1 MDEAMTE
8 GTDHMDCARF
18 EDIVHELDRPG
29 TRGAELRDVALNHAE
44 SCESCGAL
52 LTETESLDFALLKLA
67 DESQRIATPARIEA
81 GLLQE
86 FRRTKAISSTRRV
99 QRQIAAIG
107 VAATLF
113 LALGI
118 SLRHRAETSRT
129 AGVSQVA
136 ASIPATRPV
145 SGTSSAT
152 STSTSGATD
161 AGSGQQAQGQ
171 LHAVAGT
178 TQAASASDGA
188 EVAQDFTPLPYSD
201 DLSMEEGGAV
211 VRVILSRAALASFGV
226 PITAADSSEQISAD
240 LLVSADGTPEAIR
253 LVSQNVN

>member
-1 MDEAMTE
+1 MME
-8 GTDHMDCARF
+8 GTNQMDCAQF

-29 TRGAELRDVALNHAE
+29 TRGAQLRDVALSHAE

-67 DESQRIATPARIEA
+67 DESQRVATPARMEA

-86 FRRTKAISSTRRV
+86 FRRVNAVSSKRRL
-99 QRQIAAIG
+99 QTQIAVIG
-107 VAATLF
+107 VAAALF
-113 LALGI
+113 LALGL

-129 AGVSQVA
+129 ASVAQVA
-136 ASIPATRPV
+136 AITPATHPV
-145 SGTSSAT
+145 DDTSGTAS
-152 STSTSGATD
+152 
-161 AGSGQQAQGQ
+161 AGSGLQPQGQ
-171 LHAVAGT
+171 LGASPETAEVADDSGGT
-178 TQAASASDGA
+178 

-201 DLSMEEGGAV
+201 DPSMQEGGAV

-226 PITAADSSEQISAD
+226 PIADTQNSEQISAD
-240 LLVSADGTPEAIR
+240 LLVSPDGTPEAIR